1 MSRTTVPVA
10 RRVAGLTAATLL
22 LVVVLGACGSGDG
35 KDAASVRS
43 GSSGTATSTTTV
55 TGAAATSSCDLTS
68 GFRQAK
74 WASTVTVTYSDGKI
88 RYQSNG
94 LPNHARDAEYAL
106 PNAGVVVPSA
116 TTATAGADPTVA
128 QSYDYSI
135 PTCATKAAA
144 TTETSLGVIGVMISG
159 ATLFNP
165 YEGDNTT
172 VATQSNFSVKDAS
185 GNDVYFLD
193 TCSGHPTPMGQYHY
207 HALPKCVTAQV
218 DAANGPSHMI
228 GIAFDGYPIYGDRAL
243 NGKQL
248 TAADLDAC
256 NGITSATPEFPTGVY
271 HYVLLDVAD
280 STSSIRCFTGTVDA
294 SLTST
299 AGGGMAGMPGMRP

>member
-1 MSRTTVPVA
+1 MRRTPTPSACRLVA
-10 RRVAGLTAATLL
+10 LIAAAILVAAGLT
-22 LVVVLGACGSGDG
+22 ACGSGDS
-35 KDAASVRS
+35 KDAVSAGS
-43 GSSGTATSTTTV
+43 GKLATGQTSTATT
-55 TGAAATSSCDLTS
+55 AASAADSCDLTS

-74 WASTVTVTYSDGKI
+74 WASTVTATYADGKL

-106 PNAGVVVPSA
+106 PNAGVVVPGA
-116 TTATAGADPTVA
+116 TTATAGKDPTVA

-135 PTCATKAAA
+135 PTCPVKADA
-144 TTETSLGVIGVMISG
+144 TTKTSLGVIGVMISG

-172 VATQSNFSVKDAS
+172 VATQSNFSVKNAS
-185 GNDVYFLD
+185 GKDVYFLD
-193 TCSGHPTPMGQYHY
+193 SCAGHPTPMGQYHY

-228 GIAFDGYPIYGDRAL
+228 GIAFDGYPIYGDRDV

-256 NGITSATPEFPTGVY
+256 NGITSATPEFPKGVY
-271 HYVLLDVAD
+271 HYVLLDVAA
-280 STSSIRCFTGTVDA
+280 STSSIRCFTGKVDA
-294 SLTST
+294 SLTAR

>member
-1 MSRTTVPVA
+1 MRRTPILRS
-10 RRVAGLTAATLL
+10 RRVAGVLATLL
-22 LVVVLGACGSGDG
+22 LAAGLTACGSGDSRDAVSAGSG
-35 KDAASVRS
+35 KAADA
-43 GSSGTATSTTTV
+43 TASTTTN
-55 TGAAATSSCDLTS
+55 AADSCDLAS
-68 GFRQAK
+68 GFQQAQ
-74 WASTVTVTYSDGKI
+74 WASTITVTYADGTI

-116 TTATAGADPTVA
+116 ATATAGADPTVA

-135 PTCATKAAA
+135 PTCPVKADV
-144 TTETSLGVIGVMISG
+144 TSKTSLGVIGVMISG

-193 TCSGHPTPMGQYHY
+193 SCSGHPTPMGQYHY

-218 DAANGPSHMI
+218 DTANGPSHMI
-228 GIAFDGYPIYGDRAL
+228 GIAFDGYPIYGDRDI
-243 NGKQL
+243 NGKQV
-248 TAADLDAC
+248 TADDLDAC
-256 NGITSATPEFPTGVY
+256 NGTTSATPEFPKGVY

-280 STSSIRCFTGTVDA
+280 STSSIRCFTGEVAT

-299 AGGGMAGMPGMRP
+299 AGGMAGMPGMRP